1 MMKAFQSR
9 SKPTASNY
17 PMAPLSRGLSTVAA
31 KPESKASTPALARSL
46 SRIATPRIGSAPEAM
61 RRLFL

>member
-1 MMKAFQSR
+1 MTKAFR
-9 SKPTASNY
+9 SLLNRIAFNC
-17 PMAPLSRGLSTVAA
+17 PMALLSRELLTVAA

-46 SRIATPRIGSAPEAM
+46 SPIATQKTGSAPEDT